1 MAKLSLLELQA
12 VDLLLHKF
20 NEIYRTKDFYKSYKL
35 VFESK
40 GKLFEASAF
49 QWSENPKGAYYT
61 MDNFSLLLKEWNS
74 GNSASLTWL
83 RTLISKFCIEID
95 QDHSD
100 NDRVKDIYDHPE
112 VLLEYVLV
120 FLKKAPH
127 VTRLPHVGT
136 PYIYDTTLLESKLHF
151 DSYRMNPEEY
161 YTIIAL
167 KEA

>member
-49 QWSENPKGAYYT
+49 QWSENSKGIYYT
-61 MDNFSLLLKEWNS
+61 VGEFSPVKRRWDDDDSE
-74 GNSASLTWL
+74 SAIWL
-83 RTLISKFCIEID
+83 RDLMSKFHVEINRD
-95 QDHSD
+95 PFRERRDF
-100 NDRVKDIYDHPE
+100 YDHPE
-112 VLLEYVLV
+112 VLLEYILE
-120 FLKKAPH
+120 FLRQIPNES
-127 VTRLPHVGT
+127 TLSHVGT
-136 PYIYDTTLLESKLHF
+136 PYIYDVTLLESKLHF
-151 DSYRMNPEEY
+151 DSYRMNPEEF